1 MLKIEGYPMEKLIV
15 DRIEE
20 GIAVLEKEDKSHI
33 EVSLEKISFEVKE
46 GSVLLF
52 DGERFIQ
59 DESEEAERR
68 KRIFALQSKLKQKEK

>member
-1 MLKIEGYPMEKLIV
+1 MEKLIV
-15 DRIEE
+15 DRIAE

-33 EVSLEKISFEVKE
+33 EVPLEKFSFSVKE

-52 DGERFIQ
+52 DGEKFLR

-68 KRIFALQSKLKQKEK
+68 RRILALQSKLKQNGK